1 MLEIREDSLFEMKEN
16 ASVRNILGETF
27 FILDSESGKQ
37 YNLSEMEYE
46 IVDMITK
53 GYKFS
58 ETVDKLASEY
68 NADRTQI
75 SADLVEYIASLYEA
89 GLISIK

>member
-1 MLEIREDSLFEMKEN
+1 MLEIRDDSVFEMKKN

-46 IVDMITK
+46 IVDMIIK
-53 GYKFS
+53 GYKFE
-58 ETVDKLASEY
+58 ETVDKIASEY
-68 NADRTQI
+68 NAEKELI
-75 SADLVEYIASLYEA
+75 SKDLREYVMSLYEA
-89 GLISIK
+89 GLICAR

>member
-1 MLEIREDSLFEMKEN
+1 MLEIKEDSIFEMKKN
-16 ASVRNILGETF
+16 ASVRNILSETF

-53 GYKFS
+53 GYKFD
-58 ETVDKLASEY
+58 ETVDKIASEY
-68 NADRTQI
+68 NAEKEQI
-75 SADLVEYIASLYEA
+75 SADLAEYVTSLYEV
-89 GLISIK
+89 GLIIVK